1 MNLSDKEFYCRTLAE
16 EAAGLRQLLNR
27 QEAPVIEYASEECEK
42 MTLAGQRE
50 LTLVFADLASR
61 HLRDIDFALQRLE
74 EGTYG
79 VCVDCDGQI
88 PARRLRA
95 LPWASR
101 CVGCQESTDCE
112 SSAFDVVEPPVRHD
126 RPSLLRVGARKTIK
140 RAQGAVTGA
149 LAALERLTTSGLR
162 PTLTQSRTEGRR

>member
-1 MNLSDKEFYCRTLAE
+1 MNLADKEFYCRILAE
-16 EAAGLRQLLNR
+16 EAAGLRQLMNR

-50 LTLVFADLASR
+50 LTLMFADLTSR

-79 VCVDCDGQI
+79 ACVDCEGQI

-101 CVGCQESTDCE
+101 CVACQESTDCE
-112 SSAFDVVEPPVRHD
+112 SRAIDRIEPPVRHE
-126 RPSLLRVGARKTIK
+126 RPSLLRVGARRTVK
-140 RAQGAVTGA
+140 RAQGAITGA
-149 LAALERLTTSGLR
+149 LAALERLTRSGMR

>member
-1 MNLSDKEFYCRTLAE
+1 MNLSDKEFYCRILAE
-16 EAAGLRQLLNR
+16 EAAGLRQLLNG
-27 QEAPVIEYASEECEK
+27 QEAPVVEYASEECDK

-79 VCVDCDGQI
+79 ACVECESQI

-95 LPWASR
+95 IPWASR
-101 CVGCQESTDCE
+101 CVACQESTDCE
-112 SSAFDVVEPPVRHD
+112 DRAIDVIGSPLRHD
-126 RPSLLRVGARKTIK
+126 RPSLLRVGARRTIK
-140 RAQGAVTGA
+140 REQGAITGA
-149 LAALERLTTSGLR
+149 LAALGRITRSGLR
-162 PTLTQSRTEGRR
+162 PVLTPSRTEGQR